1 MAIRTSPLGHE
12 RRFSDVR
19 DESASP
25 PSPDVLRRRNEPTRW
40 APSGLMHR
48 SKSKRGSA
56 TAIVALGKRFGRG
69 TLALV
74 LQTTKPPTEAA
85 RNFKSDWVGLG
96 RPVRPV

>member
-1 MAIRTSPLGHE
+1 MRKPRSEQI
-12 RRFSDVR
+12 FS
-19 DESASP
+19 ALP
-25 PSPDVLRRRNEPTRW
+25 NC
-40 APSGLMHR
+40 GLMHR

-69 TLALV
+69 TFALV

-85 RNFKSDWVGLG
+85 RNFKSGWVGLG